1 MTTFTCNAC
10 HLEKET
16 GQFYTSTKAK
26 RGHHLICKECWDER
40 TRKYRLSHWGK
51 CYETRKRYRNRER
64 IRVDALSRKSALKQ
78 KYGITPSEYQSLL
91 ESQGCRCAICG
102 THQDET
108 RSRRLCVD
116 HCHCTLRVRGLLC
129 DKCNRGLGALN
140 DDPLL
145 LRKAAEYLEAINATL
160 K

>member
-40 TRKYRLSHWGK
+40 TRKYRL
-51 CYETRKRYRNRER
+51 
-64 IRVDALSRKSALKQ
+64 
-78 KYGITPSEYQSLL
+78 
-91 ESQGCRCAICG
+91 
-102 THQDET
+102 
-108 RSRRLCVD
+108 
-116 HCHCTLRVRGLLC
+116 C